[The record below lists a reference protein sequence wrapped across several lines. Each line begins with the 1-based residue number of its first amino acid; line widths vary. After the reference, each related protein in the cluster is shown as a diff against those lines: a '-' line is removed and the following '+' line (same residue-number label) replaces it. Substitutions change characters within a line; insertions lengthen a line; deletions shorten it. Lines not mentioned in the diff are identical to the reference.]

1 MSEVFVPL
9 VLALAGLITAL
20 AAYRG
25 IRRGGARFYTLEREA
40 ILRRASLTLMGSV
53 LLFLAAVGLLVYQY
67 QQRMGE
73 EAAAEGEFVEG
84 VVTSTPTPVL
94 ESFPPT
100 GTPTATPDLSAP
112 TATPTAVICRA
123 VVEGTFEN
131 GLTLRDT
138 PDGEELDVLAE
149 GSILTLL
156 DEEPSEAGGLLWR
169 NVRTVFGD
177 EGWVAEDYLEIG
189 SPCNQQE

>member
-20 AAYRG
+20 VAYRG

-40 ILRRASLTLMGSV
+40 ILRRASLTLIGSV
-53 LLFLAAVGLLVYQY
+53 LLFLAAVGLLVYQH

-84 VVTSTPTPVL
+84 VVTRTPTPAL

-100 GTPTATPDLSAP
+100 GTPTATPDLAAP

-123 VVEGTFEN
+123 VVEGTFDN

-138 PDGEELDVLAE
+138 PNGEELDVLAE

-156 DEEPSEAGGLLWR
+156 DEEPTEAGSLLWR

-177 EGWVAEDYLEIG
+177 EGWVAEDYLEVG
-189 SPCNQQE
+189 SACDQQE